1 MKKTHSLNEDIT
13 DIQQL
18 AGLNEAGDDYEQ
30 VSVELNNLLSG
41 LGYYGRDI
49 RTTKEAINS
58 DGGTRIMQDM
68 IKIKQLLPAY
78 NKARKAKFGK

>member
-18 AGLNEAGDDYEQ
+18 AGLNEAVDDYEA
-30 VSVELNNLLSG
+30 VSVELNNLLGS

-49 RTTKEAINS
+49 RTTKEAINT
-58 DGGTRIMQDM
+58 DGGKRIIQDM
-68 IKIKQLLPAY
+68 IKIKQLITAY
-78 NKARKAKFGK
+78 NEARKGKFGR